1 MKDDYCHN
9 GEENFNIYY
18 RINQLDIDEKKW
30 KRISKKKGIS
40 NHHFY
45 EAWPNKNRELTMRIL
60 AECFVEMMVRK
71 PEVIEKELD
80 VSLE

>member
-1 MKDDYCHN
+1 M
-9 GEENFNIYY
+9 EENI
-18 RINQLDIDEKKW
+18 
-30 KRISKKKGIS
+30 KKKGIS

>member
-30 KRISKKKGIS
+30 KRISKKKEFLTIIS
-40 NHHFY
+40 T
-45 EAWPNKNRELTMRIL
+45 KLGQT
-60 AECFVEMMVRK
+60 K
-71 PEVIEKELD
+71 IENL
-80 VSLE
+80 L